1 VVQKRGRTEDVSV
14 PSQPRLRTQEGVGS
28 DGKTVTREFSIGDG
42 SRTLV
47 VDQFDESGKRVHR
60 EIRRERM
67 NVDNGRILDTG
78 GDKFSSSSSAGKQT
92 GAVIEKKVV
101 VRKMEKSQKIGLKLE
116 TLHTANNKSLFVAGI
131 HPSGLLAKNQTS
143 LILGDIILK
152 INSFDLRENPILEIA
167 NSIISNSV
175 GDIAIIASGAT
186 QSLTDFADFSRNKV
200 EDDTETGVIANGE
213 TKVTAVE
220 FDENSYGGSISS
232 YMSSKVLRLSKADP
246 LENVGF
252 GMMTQITKWG
262 PMLVVS
268 EIYGKVEQSA
278 LKVGDAILAING
290 INFRGKPDPDRAAS
304 VLKKATKVVVIE
316 YQRLSQMKSSL
327 SFSGSAAMEKERSRS
342 KSAGESR
349 RSERIEEYDAS
360 FRTKVTRSKSV
371 KGGVITSEKNSSPVR
386 LPQSKRSTEPDHQL
400 APKFIPPK
408 SDTFVVRVAREYLV
422 QEFGISVISVNGILF
437 VSEISLQGLLVGENV
452 LPGDIILS
460 INNMSFHENA
470 SAQEAEAQIRDA
482 RVLILE
488 VKKQNGVPTSDP
500 HQLKLKWRERL
511 QCKKRSV
518 ESL

>member
-1 VVQKRGRTEDVSV
+1 
-14 PSQPRLRTQEGVGS
+14 
-28 DGKTVTREFSIGDG
+28 
-42 SRTLV
+42 
-47 VDQFDESGKRVHR
+47 VDQFDESGNRVNR
-60 EIRRERM
+60 EIRRERR
-67 NVDNGRILDTG
+67 NADNGRILDTG

-116 TLHTANNKSLFVAGI
+116 TLHTANSKSLFVAGI
-131 HPSGLLAKNQTS
+131 HPSGLLAKNQAS
-143 LILGDIILK
+143 LVLGDIILK
-152 INSFDLRENPILEIA
+152 INSFDFGENPILEIA

-175 GDIAIIASGAT
+175 GDIAIIASGAA
-186 QSLTDFADFSRNKV
+186 QSLTDFSRNKV
-200 EDDTETGVIANGE
+200 EDEE

-246 LENVGF
+246 LECVGF
-252 GMMTQITKWG
+252 GMMAQITKWG

-268 EIYGKVEQSA
+268 EISGKVEQTA
-278 LKVGDAILAING
+278 LEVGDAILAING

-349 RSERIEEYDAS
+349 RSKRIEEYDAS
-360 FRTKVTRSKSV
+360 FRTRVTPSKSV
-371 KGGVITSEKNSSPVR
+371 KGSVITPEKNSSPAR

-400 APKFIPPK
+400 VPKFIPPK
-408 SDTFVVRVAREYLV
+408 SDTFVVRVAKEYPE
-422 QEFGISVISVNGILF
+422 QEFGISVESVHGILF
-437 VSEISLQGLLVGENV
+437 VSEISLPGLLVGENV

-470 SAQEAEAQIRDA
+470 SVQEAEAQITDA

-488 VKKQNGVPTSDP
+488 VKKQNGAPTSDP
-500 HQLKLKWRERL
+500 HQLKLKWHERL